1 MIFFLY
7 FCAIIVDKYTLY
19 HLTMFLNYTKE
30 KMRVKNYVTYFL
42 VLFCCFSALGVAYG
56 QTQGTLKSVKLGFSK
71 YACPRATFNSFK
83 VTIAWQPPFPNG
95 DNQYIIELS
104 DANGDFT
111 NAVEL
116 QRVKNQNGRS
126 EVVTNIQFPTTTQG
140 KKFKLRVR
148 STSPAQEKVAQ
159 WEIPLPNGQKET
171 GEEFEVHF
179 QDVTSIFTI
188 SPAAVTLC
196 PGHTQAIKVSA
207 LPGGKTP
214 TNYRYKWYKMKDP
227 GAPGNDTLLASD
239 AGTTYTVTTAGK
251 YYAIIDYGECS
262 GAVNAR
268 SNNATV
274 DVSGNQVVTLTT
286 SSAAV
291 CTTESFT
298 LTATPANSSSKY
310 TWFYNDTKVG
320 ETQGDNNYSFT
331 APNNKAG
338 KYYVQMG
345 SGGSCD
351 VRSNE
356 IEITRKDNVQA
367 TLLSSGGGVLMPGKT
382 RLFTVSTTAQAPT
395 YKWFKDGTEIA
406 GATAATYS
414 ATTAGKYK
422 VEVTQTGS
430 CPVTITTNEIDLT
443 QPTNFKVSVKHKS
456 AYQDCTYD
464 RMTVTID
471 KITAQ
476 VGSQELSV
484 DPSDYSFFTF
494 QWEGNTTG
502 SYANVGTN
510 TTEITLSS
518 AAENG
523 KYRVKTTAPNYTSI
537 PTSNELNIK
546 LKDANALKI
555 NGGVPSLEY
564 CSDTATL
571 TITTGANSNTIYTWF
586 KDNVQVAQG
595 KGKTEYVANS
605 SGVFYANMAAN
616 AGGCPA
622 TSAAIV
628 VKKNTV
634 TARWVDTNDHEIYY
648 NGKTNVLQVSHN
660 MVTPTIEWKKNGV
673 VIPGETSARLTIS
686 SAPVGVDIYQVK
698 LTDTGGCGTE
708 ITLTPV
714 YFETIADIKSI
725 RVGTL
730 ATTNCET
737 RTQTTLEVQQ
747 IITKSSAGNEIV
759 IKRADFQ
766 YFNFQ
771 WTKDGNNI
779 AGETRSQLVVNRSGN
794 SDSARYAVRVTYDT
808 SIIKVSDSKI
818 IAFTPIPDFEIS
830 TSEGTKGTAYLCT
843 GGSLTLTVAA
853 TSFNPTSSAADSFSY
868 KWYKVTSA
876 NYRSDTPINSELP
889 TAIVSATGEYY
900 LEINNGGCPKR
911 AHIKIENYRT
921 GNLKIVQYSA
931 TGNRGKEITQHSSDR
946 ERHIDVNVGQY
957 LIAEGGNNFV
967 WTKPNGT
974 TIYGNRLNI
983 DSKNMAG
990 NYTLKEQSCPSAGK
1004 NELPFELNVFEV
1016 TIIPNIVTPNGDG
1029 VNDTW
1034 TIPDAYCK
1042 PDVTVTIYTQEGKE
1056 VFSSANYQNNW
1067 PDEHT
1072 YKELGKRSL
1081 QFIYVIEGGREKQK
1095 GVITL
1100 LK

>member
-1 MIFFLY
+1 
-7 FCAIIVDKYTLY
+7 
-19 HLTMFLNYTKE
+19 
-30 KMRVKNYVTYFL
+30 MRVKNYVTYFL

-56 QTQGTLKSVKLGFSK
+56 QTQGTLQSVKLVFAK
-71 YACPRATFNSFK
+71 YACPKSGFNSFNLNI
-83 VTIAWQPPFPNG
+83 VWQPPFPNG

-116 QRVKNQNGRS
+116 KRIKDKKLNAKREIPVQF
-126 EVVTNIQFPTTTQG
+126 QFPTTTQG

-148 STSPAQEKVAQ
+148 STSPAQEKVAYWQ
-159 WEIPLPNGQKET
+159 IGSGGQRET
-171 GEEFEVHF
+171 GEEIEVHYL
-179 QDVTSIFTI
+179 DVTSIFTI

-196 PGHTQAIKVSA
+196 PGHTQAIKVTA
-207 LPGGKTP
+207 LPGGKNP
-214 TNYRYKWYKMKDP
+214 ANYRYKWYKLRDP
-227 GAPGNDTLLASD
+227 GDPNDTLLASD

-251 YYAIIDYGECS
+251 YYAAIDYGECS
-262 GAVNAR
+262 AINAK

-310 TWFYNDTKVG
+310 TWFYNGTKVG

-382 RLFTVSTTAQAPT
+382 RVFTVSTTAQAPT

-443 QPTNFKVSVKHKS
+443 QPTNFKVNVKYKTS
-456 AYQDCTYD
+456 YQDCLYD

-476 VGSQELSV
+476 VGSQEHTV
-484 DPSDYSFFTF
+484 PPSDYSFFTF

-510 TTEITLSS
+510 ATEITLSN
-518 AAENG
+518 ATENG

-546 LKDANALKI
+546 LTDANALQI
-555 NGGVPSLEY
+555 NGGVSSLEY
-564 CSDTATL
+564 CGDTATL
-571 TITTGANSNTIYTWF
+571 TITTGANSNTIYTWY

-605 SGVFYANMAAN
+605 SGVFHVKMAAN
-616 AGGCPA
+616 AEECEA
-622 TSAAIV
+622 TSSGIV
-628 VKKNTV
+628 VVNKRPQAPKW
-634 TARWVDTNDHEIYY
+634 ADGTNEREIYY
-648 NGKTNVLQVSHN
+648 NGKTNVLEVVPNN
-660 MVTPTIEWKKNGV
+660 MVSPTIEWKKNGV

-698 LTDTGGCGTE
+698 LTETGGCLTE
-708 ITLTPV
+708 FTLLPV
-714 YFETIADIKSI
+714 YFETIGDIKSI

-747 IITKSSAGNEIV
+747 IVTKSSAGNEIV

-794 SDSARYAVRVTYDT
+794 SDPARYAVRVTYNT
-808 SIIKVSDSKI
+808 SIIKVSDPKI

-843 GGSLTLTVAA
+843 GSTLTLTVAA
-853 TSFNPTSSAADSFSY
+853 TSFNPTSSVADSFSY
-868 KWYKVTSA
+868 KWFKVTSA

-911 AHIKIENYRT
+911 AHIKIEDYRT

-931 TGNRGKEITQHSSDR
+931 TGNQGKEITQHSSDR

-974 TIYGNRLNI
+974 TMYGNRLNI
-983 DSKNMAG
+983 DSKDMAG

-1067 PDEHT
+1067 PDENT

-1081 QFIYVIEGGREKQK
+1081 QFIYVIEGGSEKQK

>member
-1 MIFFLY
+1 M
-7 FCAIIVDKYTLY
+7 
-19 HLTMFLNYTKE
+19 
-30 KMRVKNYVTYFL
+30 
-42 VLFCCFSALGVAYG
+42 
-56 QTQGTLKSVKLGFSK
+56 
-71 YACPRATFNSFK
+71 
-83 VTIAWQPPFPNG
+83 
-95 DNQYIIELS
+95 
-104 DANGDFT
+104 
-111 NAVEL
+111 
-116 QRVKNQNGRS
+116 
-126 EVVTNIQFPTTTQG
+126 
-140 KKFKLRVR
+140 
-148 STSPAQEKVAQ
+148 
-159 WEIPLPNGQKET
+159 
-171 GEEFEVHF
+171 
-179 QDVTSIFTI
+179 
-188 SPAAVTLC
+188 
-196 PGHTQAIKVSA
+196 
-207 LPGGKTP
+207 
-214 TNYRYKWYKMKDP
+214 
-227 GAPGNDTLLASD
+227 
-239 AGTTYTVTTAGK
+239 
-251 YYAIIDYGECS
+251 
-262 GAVNAR
+262 
-268 SNNATV
+268 
-274 DVSGNQVVTLTT
+274 
-286 SSAAV
+286 
-291 CTTESFT
+291 
-298 LTATPANSSSKY
+298 
-310 TWFYNDTKVG
+310 
-320 ETQGDNNYSFT
+320 
-331 APNNKAG
+331 
-338 KYYVQMG
+338 
-345 SGGSCD
+345 
-351 VRSNE
+351 
-356 IEITRKDNVQA
+356 
-367 TLLSSGGGVLMPGKT
+367 
-382 RLFTVSTTAQAPT
+382 
-395 YKWFKDGTEIA
+395 
-406 GATAATYS
+406 
-414 ATTAGKYK
+414 
-422 VEVTQTGS
+422 
-430 CPVTITTNEIDLT
+430 
-443 QPTNFKVSVKHKS
+443 
-456 AYQDCTYD
+456 
-464 RMTVTID
+464 
-471 KITAQ
+471 
-476 VGSQELSV
+476 
-484 DPSDYSFFTF
+484 
-494 QWEGNTTG
+494 
-502 SYANVGTN
+502 
-510 TTEITLSS
+510 
-518 AAENG
+518 
-523 KYRVKTTAPNYTSI
+523 
-537 PTSNELNIK
+537 
-546 LKDANALKI
+546 
-555 NGGVPSLEY
+555 
-564 CSDTATL
+564 
-571 TITTGANSNTIYTWF
+571 
-586 KDNVQVAQG
+586 AQG

-628 VKKNTV
+628 VKKNTI
-634 TARWVDTNDHEIYY
+634 TAHWVDTNDHEIYY

-747 IITKSSAGNEIV
+747 IVTKSSAGNEIV

-794 SDSARYAVRVTYDT
+794 SDSARYAVRVTYNT
-808 SIIKVSDSKI
+808 SIIRVSDPKI

-853 TSFNPTSSAADSFSY
+853 TSFNPTSSVADSFSY

-931 TGNRGKEITQHSSDR
+931 TGNQGKEITQHSSDR

-974 TIYGNRLNI
+974 TMYGNRLNI
-983 DSKNMAG
+983 DSKDMAG

-1067 PDEHT
+1067 PDENT

-1081 QFIYVIEGGREKQK
+1081 QFIYVIEGGSEKQK

>member
-1 MIFFLY
+1 M
-7 FCAIIVDKYTLY
+7 
-19 HLTMFLNYTKE
+19 
-30 KMRVKNYVTYFL
+30 
-42 VLFCCFSALGVAYG
+42 LFCCFSALGVAYG
-56 QTQGTLKSVKLGFSK
+56 QTQGTLQSVKLAFAK
-71 YACPRATFNSFK
+71 YACPKSGFNSFK
-83 VTIAWQPPFPNG
+83 VTIAWLPPFPNG

-116 QRVKNQNGRS
+116 QRVKNKNGRS

-148 STSPAQEKVAQ
+148 STSPAQEKVAH
-159 WEIPLPNGQKET
+159 WEIGSGGQRET
-171 GEEFEVHF
+171 GEEIEVHYL
-179 QDVTSIFTI
+179 DVTSIFTI

-196 PGHTQAIKVSA
+196 PGHTQAIKVTA
-207 LPGGKTP
+207 LPGGKKP
-214 TNYRYKWYKMKDP
+214 DNYRYKWYKQKDP
-227 GAPGNDTLLASD
+227 GAPGNDILLASD
-239 AGTTYTVTTAGK
+239 AGTTYTVTAAGK
-251 YYAIIDYGECS
+251 YYAAIDYGECS
-262 GAVNAR
+262 NAVNAK
-268 SNNATV
+268 SINAIV
-274 DVSGNQVVTLTT
+274 DISGNQVVTLTT

-395 YKWFKDGTEIA
+395 YKWFKDGTEIG

-422 VEVTQTGS
+422 VEVHQTGS

-464 RMTVTID
+464 RMTLTID

-546 LKDANALKI
+546 LKDANALQI
-555 NGGVPSLEY
+555 NGGASSLEY
-564 CSDTATL
+564 CSDTTTL
-571 TITTGANSNTIYTWF
+571 TITTGANSNTIYTWY
-586 KDNVQVAQG
+586 KNDVQVAQG

-605 SGVFYANMAAN
+605 SGVFYAKMAAN
-616 AGGCPA
+616 AEECEA
-622 TSAAIV
+622 TSSGIV
-628 VKKNTV
+628 VVNKRPQ
-634 TARWVDTNDHEIYY
+634 APSWVNVDPNIHEIYY
-648 NGKTNVLQVSHN
+648 NGKTNVLEVAPNN
-660 MVTPTIEWKKNGV
+660 MVSPTIEWKKNGE
-673 VIPGETSARLTIS
+673 VITGETSAKLTIS

-698 LTDTGGCGTE
+698 LTETGGCLTE
-708 ITLTPV
+708 FTLLPV
-714 YFETIADIKSI
+714 YFETIGDIKSI

-747 IITKSSAGNEIV
+747 IVTKSSRAGKEIV

-771 WTKDGNNI
+771 WKKDGNNI
-779 AGETRSQLVVNRSGN
+779 AGETRPQLVVNRNGN
-794 SDSARYAVRVTYDT
+794 ADPARYAVHVTYNT
-808 SIIKVSDSKI
+808 SIIKESDPKI

-843 GGSLTLTVAA
+843 GSTLTLTVAA
-853 TSFNPTSSAADSFSY
+853 TSFDPTSSAADSFSY

-876 NYRSDTPINSELP
+876 NYRNDTPINSELP

-911 AHIKIENYRT
+911 AHIKIEDYRT

-931 TGNRGKEITQHSSDR
+931 IGNSGKEITQHSSDR

-974 TIYGNRLNI
+974 TMYGNRLNI
-983 DSKNMAG
+983 DSKDMVG

-1016 TIIPNIVTPNGDG
+1016 IIIPNIVTPNGDN

-1056 VFSSANYQNNW
+1056 VFSTTNYQNNW
-1067 PDEHT
+1067 PDENT

-1081 QFIYVIEGGREKQK
+1081 QFIYVIEGGSEKQK